1 MAHYEPHKYG
11 TVFGVF
17 VPVNAPDRQTQDR
30 RRGAFEEAL
39 GRLQTKVSA
48 EANLAS
54 GKHVENSVPYATHLD
69 VICWVLEDTGLDGE
83 FVRLGPLS
91 ARHS

>member
-1 MAHYEPHKYG
+1 MAHCEPNKLRHRLW
-11 TVFGVF
+11 VF

-30 RRGAFEEAL
+30 RRGGLRGGF
-39 GRLQTKVSA
+39 GTQQTKGSA

-54 GKHVENSVPYATHLD
+54 GKHVENSVPYGTHLD
-69 VICWVLEDTGLDGE
+69 VICGVLEDTGLDGE
-83 FVRLGPLS
+83 FAQLGPLS